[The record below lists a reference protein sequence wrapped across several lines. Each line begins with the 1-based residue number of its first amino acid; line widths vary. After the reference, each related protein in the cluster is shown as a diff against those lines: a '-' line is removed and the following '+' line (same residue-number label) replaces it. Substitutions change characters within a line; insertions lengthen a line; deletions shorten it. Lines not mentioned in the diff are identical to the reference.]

1 MHILISIT
9 SHTIRDI
16 ISILMAILFASLNTS
31 MVDWQVDFLFS
42 FDLFYFLFFLLNSIM
57 IWLKHFKREFDGPNN
72 KEFTS

>member
-42 FDLFYFLFFLLNSIM
+42 FDLFKFFFFI
-57 IWLKHFKREFDGPNN
+57 EFYNDLAKTFQERVRWP
-72 KEFTS
+72 E